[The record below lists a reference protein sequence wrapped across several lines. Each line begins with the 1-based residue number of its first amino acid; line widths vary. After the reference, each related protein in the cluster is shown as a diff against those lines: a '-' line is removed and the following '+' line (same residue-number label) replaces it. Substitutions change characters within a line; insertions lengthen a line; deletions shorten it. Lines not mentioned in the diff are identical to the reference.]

1 MELEARGVPTVTLA
15 TQYFEALAR
24 LTAKGK
30 RQPNLPLPILPHP
43 LNPLPDEQI
52 REAVR
57 KQASRMVEAL
67 TKVKQPIKA

>member
-24 LTAKGK
+24 ITAKGK
-30 RQPNLPLPILPHP
+30 RLPDLPLTILPHP
-43 LNPLPDEQI
+43 LNPLPDGQI

-57 KQASRMVEAL
+57 KQAGRMVEAL
-67 TKVKQPIKA
+67 TRVKQPIKV